1 MQERLYLLPPFIK
14 LHTTGNSEQNSIMT
28 EEMFLV
34 KVLLEIDSNSTQKR
48 TEVATVWGWANSN
61 RLGSEKNWVVLNT
74 IT

>member
-48 TEVATVWGWANSN
+48 TEVATV
-61 RLGSEKNWVVLNT
+61 
-74 IT
+74 